1 MSTPCKKC
9 RFLTPK
15 VMEVFNAINVV
26 PIPEIPQ
33 NQLEDFFQAKA
44 ATLLG
49 MFYGLV
55 DWTVRCGVPWS

>member
-1 MSTPCKKC
+1 
-9 RFLTPK
+9 
-15 VMEVFNAINVV
+15 MEVFNAINVV

-49 MFYGLV
+49 MFYGLGGLDSSV
-55 DWTVRCGVPWS
+55 WCALVLGV